1 MTTKNSN
8 KTVDRIEGQLSAG
21 LARSQAEIDASQA
34 LRYRVFGTEMG
45 ATLHTTLPGRDTDD
59 FDPYCRH
66 LVVRDNSKQE
76 VVACTRILEGWQAS
90 RAGGFYSAGEFRM
103 DAIHALPGRKLE
115 IGRTCVDP
123 AYRAGPTLV
132 LLWTALAEFV
142 HLHRYDFLIGCASI
156 SVRDRGADALAII
169 HQLRENHMAPEA
181 LRVEPRVPVPAQID
195 FPATPVELPA
205 LIRTYLALGAQVCGE
220 PCLDPDFQVAD
231 LFLLL
236 DLRHLDA
243 RFARRFLHPAG
254 RRPIAA

>member
-8 KTVDRIEGQLSAG
+8 MTVDRIEGQLSAG

-66 LVVRDNSKQE
+66 LVVRDHGKKDI
-76 VVACTRILEGWQAS
+76 VACTRILEGWQAS

-103 DAIHALPGRKLE
+103 DAIHGLPGRKLE

-123 AYRAGPTLV
+123 AYRAGPALV
-132 LLWTALAEFV
+132 LLWSALAEFV
-142 HLHRYDFLIGCASI
+142 RRHRYDFLIGCASI
-156 SVRDRGADALAII
+156 SVRDKGAGALAIM
-169 HQLRENHMAPEA
+169 HQLRADHMAPEA
-181 LRVEPRVPVPAQID
+181 LRVEPRVPVPAHSD
-195 FPATPVELPA
+195 TPPMNFELPA
-205 LIRTYLALGAQVCGE
+205 LIRTYLALGAQVGGE

-236 DLRHLDA
+236 DLRHLEA
-243 RFARRFLHPAG
+243 RYARRFLHPAG
-254 RRPIAA
+254 SRPIAA